1 MIRLTFV
8 KAYVLDVNA
17 ILTKADKK
25 KEINIFFIFIIFSI
39 IEIGKIKKNIYDS
52 NFFSSGFFNRFFQ
65 NLVALVYSFDKG
77 IH

>member
-1 MIRLTFV
+1 M
-8 KAYVLDVNA
+8 LDVNA

-39 IEIGKIKKNIYDS
+39 IEIGKIKKNTYDS

-65 NLVALVYSFDKG
+65 NLSPLGYSYRKD

>member
-1 MIRLTFV
+1 M
-8 KAYVLDVNA
+8 LDVNA

-52 NFFSSGFFNRFFQ
+52 NFFPSGFFNHFFL
-65 NLVALVYSFDKG
+65 NLSALGYSSDMD

>member
-1 MIRLTFV
+1 M
-8 KAYVLDVNA
+8 LDVNA

-52 NFFSSGFFNRFFQ
+52 NFFPSGFFNHFFQ
-65 NLVALVYSFDKG
+65 NPSAWGYSFDKD